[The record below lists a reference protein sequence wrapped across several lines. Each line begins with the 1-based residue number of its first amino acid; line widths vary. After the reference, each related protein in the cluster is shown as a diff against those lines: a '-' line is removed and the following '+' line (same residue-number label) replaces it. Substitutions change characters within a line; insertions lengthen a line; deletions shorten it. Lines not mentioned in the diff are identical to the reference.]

1 MKLLSTSDY
10 SIFSSAST
18 NRDVG
23 KTKNLEAS
31 FRKHGFIPA
40 YPLHVTKENGRL
52 FIKAGHHRFTV
63 ASKLGIPVYYVV
75 CDDDLS
81 ITESERTT
89 NRWSIADY
97 ARSHE
102 RNGDAN
108 YIDVIEYHER
118 TGIALGMCISMMGGE
133 MASSGNRI
141 PSFKA
146 GNYKTCPNQYHS
158 DTIEMLVLTLKAS
171 GIKWATDCKVI
182 QSLSRI
188 VSAGHA
194 DIEQLKR
201 RIIINAAFIV
211 KKQNLEQYMDM
222 WQEIY
227 NRNTKGQKL
236 QLVFLTNE
244 TMKERL
250 QTGRFS

>member
-1 MKLLSTSDY
+1 
-10 SIFSSAST
+10 
-18 NRDVG
+18 
-23 KTKNLEAS
+23 
-31 FRKHGFIPA
+31 
-40 YPLHVTKENGRL
+40 
-52 FIKAGHHRFTV
+52 
-63 ASKLGIPVYYVV
+63 
-75 CDDDLS
+75 
-81 ITESERTT
+81 
-89 NRWSIADY
+89 
-97 ARSHE
+97 
-102 RNGDAN
+102 
-108 YIDVIEYHER
+108 
-118 TGIALGMCISMMGGE
+118 MGGE

-250 QTGRFS
+250 LTARFS